1 MIFTVVLPIYN
12 ENFNDFKRLLL
23 SIKQNNYKNY
33 EVIVIDDTKYLNN
46 QINKFKIFA
55 KKIVLNI

>member
-1 MIFTVVLPIYN
+1 MIQMIFTVVLPIYN

-33 EVIVIDDTKYLNN
+33 EL
-46 QINKFKIFA
+46 
-55 KKIVLNI
+55 